1 MKARKAAQVLLNFL
15 VFFYSRTNVHLFN
28 ACPQEQKGIENN
40 SPFFRQ
46 IPDFGYNKKPFK
58 TSFQSKSYANNRSN
72 YINHM
77 AKKRVQQAR
86 RTLDLRQKLIT
97 IRASKQGLDLRWK
110 IVANMIAKLRQ
121 QAKSVSPKRRF
132 HPYQHSSNPHFPT
145 SDLAGKFN

>member
-1 MKARKAAQVLLNFL
+1 
-15 VFFYSRTNVHLFN
+15 
-28 ACPQEQKGIENN
+28 
-40 SPFFRQ
+40 
-46 IPDFGYNKKPFK
+46 
-58 TSFQSKSYANNRSN
+58 
-72 YINHM
+72 M

-132 HPYQHSSNPHFPT
+132 HPYQHPSNPHFPN